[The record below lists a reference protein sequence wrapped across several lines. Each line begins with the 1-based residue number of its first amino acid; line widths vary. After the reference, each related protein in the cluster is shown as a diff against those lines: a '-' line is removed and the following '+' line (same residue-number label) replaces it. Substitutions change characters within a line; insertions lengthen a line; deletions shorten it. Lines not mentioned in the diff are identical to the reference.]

1 MPSSVDIKLYYS
13 IREVAELLEVEPYV
27 LRFWEKEFPTLSPR
41 KSKGGLRLY
50 KQSDIDELRVIKE
63 LLYTEK
69 FTIDGARRQIAM
81 GRRNGVQKLRREN
94 ERLRA
99 VVAEAVSELKTLRK
113 KLD

>member
-1 MPSSVDIKLYYS
+1 MPASSDTKLYYS
-13 IREVAELLEVEPYV
+13 IREVAELLDVEPYV

-69 FTIDGARRQIAM
+69 YTIEGARRQITT
-81 GRRNGVQKLRREN
+81 GRRNGMQKIRKEN
-94 ERLRA
+94 KRLRA
-99 VVAEAVSELKTLRK
+99 VVAEAVVELKLLRK